1 MATAD
6 VTTVN
11 STLERVKLALVLAL
25 VVAGFFGYYAMATQA
40 LWLRGLLL
48 GGCVLA
54 ALLVFLVSDAGRRFV
69 AYVRDSA
76 RELQKVVWP
85 TRRETFQMTLY
96 VFGFAVVMAIFL
108 WLIDKLLEWLLYG
121 VVLGWRG

>member
-11 STLERVKLALVLAL
+11 STLERAKLALVLAL

-40 LWLRGLLL
+40 LWLRGVLL

-54 ALLVFLVSDAGRRFV
+54 A
-69 AYVRDSA
+69 VRVGC
-76 RELQKVVWP
+76 RKPHRL
-85 TRRETFQMTLY
+85 
-96 VFGFAVVMAIFL
+96 
-108 WLIDKLLEWLLYG
+108 
-121 VVLGWRG
+121 

>member
-11 STLERVKLALVLAL
+11 STLERAKLALVLAL

-40 LWLRGLLL
+40 LWLRGVLL

-54 ALLVFLVSDAGRRFV
+54 AVLVFLVCDAGRRFV
-69 AYVRDSA
+69 AYVRDSV

-108 WLIDKLLEWLLYG
+108 WLVDKLLEWLLYG

>member
-11 STLERVKLALVLAL
+11 STLERAKLALVMALA
-25 VVAGFFGYYAMATQA
+25 VSGFFGYYALAA
-40 LWLRGLLL
+40 EPFWLRAVVFA
-48 GGCVLA
+48 GGVLA
-54 ALLVFLVSDAGRRFV
+54 AVLVFLVSDAGRRFV
-69 AYVRDSA
+69 AYVRDSV

-96 VFGFAVVMAIFL
+96 VFGFAVIMAIFL
-108 WLIDKLLEWLLYG
+108 WLVDKLFEWLLYG